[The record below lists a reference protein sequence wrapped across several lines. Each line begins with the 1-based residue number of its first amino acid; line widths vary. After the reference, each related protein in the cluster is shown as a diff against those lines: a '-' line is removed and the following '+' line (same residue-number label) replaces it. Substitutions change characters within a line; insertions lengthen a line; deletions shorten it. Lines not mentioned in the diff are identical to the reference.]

1 MLKASVFWLLC
12 RVSKIGHK
20 IVHFF
25 TCRTRWCHDGFG
37 MIQQPPLAATTT
49 PTGRDASKILD
60 NLGRWWLPLVAYS
73 RKSIVYAELCR
84 HVSGCREILTSKCI
98 CRSYSIHIGWFWSF
112 FWANLGKNLGFP
124 HQGGLQLLDCGSL
137 HLDALGLHGRS
148 CGGGCVSLSHLGCG
162 WVLRSW
168 DEFMLK
174 IPSGKR

>member
-1 MLKASVFWLLC
+1 MLKASVFLLLC
-12 RVSKIGHK
+12 RVSKIGH
-20 IVHFF
+20 VDV
-25 TCRTRWCHDGFG
+25 TMALRWYNDPHW
-37 MIQQPPLAATTT
+37 PL
-49 PTGRDASKILD
+49 DASKILD

-73 RKSIVYAELCR
+73 WKSIVYAELCR